1 MTAYERTKVIAAGLA
16 ATTLLLGF
24 YIGVLT
30 IVSGYE
36 FATAQF
42 VEFWPYVVTLAIGF
56 GAQVGL
62 YLHLRQLSAAHQAHC
77 GGAVAVS
84 GTTSTVAMLACCTH
98 YLANI
103 LPLLGVAGLVTFA
116 AQYQLQFFWVGLG
129 FNAAGFAYIA
139 WQVQAASRSLKES
152 HA

>member
-1 MTAYERTKVIAAGLA
+1 MAAYERSKVIAAGLA

-36 FATAQF
+36 FSMAQF
-42 VEFWPYVVTLAIGF
+42 AEFWPYVVTLAIGF

-62 YLHLRQLSAAHQAHC
+62 YLHLRQLSVAHQAHC

-84 GTTSTVAMLACCTH
+84 GTTSTAAMLACCTH
-98 YLANI
+98 YFANV

-116 AQYQLQFFWVGLG
+116 AQYQIQFFWVGLA
-129 FNAAGFAYIA
+129 FNAGGLGYIA
-139 WQVQAASRSLKES
+139 WQVRAASRSLRES